1 MEIVEKCL
9 EKFREYRTKKFSK
22 IGQALYSIGIS
33 ANIMT
38 FLSLI
43 LGLTAVYFLFSNY
56 YLFAAFALLHLLADG
71 IDGVIARVSKTASA
85 SKNLLWGKYFDSAAD
100 SLVTLLL
107 LVKIGWHLQ
116 DYYAYIV
123 AGLFLITVMIHYLSE
138 FAAPVLFIRTVSL
151 ILLAIFTFPLI
162 PYQKILLTIIYLTAG
177 TVSAYSLARQL
188 QWFLNKKIYE
198 K

>member
-1 MEIVEKCL
+1 MEIVENCL

-22 IGQALYSIGIS
+22 VGQALYSLGIS

-56 YLFAAFALLHLLADG
+56 YLFAAFAILHLLADG
-71 IDGVIARVSKTASA
+71 IDGVIARVSRADYKYS
-85 SKNLLWGKYFDSAAD
+85 LRGKYFDSSAD

-107 LVKIGWHLQ
+107 LIKIGWHLQ

-123 AGLFLITVMIHYLSE
+123 AGLFLITVMIHYLSK

-151 ILLAIFTFPLI
+151 ISLAIFTFPLI
-162 PYQKILLTIIYLTAG
+162 PYQKIPLTIIYLTAG

-188 QWFLNKKIYE
+188 QWFLKRKLF
-198 K
+198 KL